1 MRKIVYTVLLLLM
14 TASIINSQ
22 NFSEKNEEQTIEE
35 KFMASDLQGKLKI
48 ISSAKP
54 SEESYNLYKKAVE
67 YAALN
72 SGFYSND
79 PFFDEVYIIS
89 ASGILS
95 ILNSSKKI
103 RLMAGNSSILEL
115 LDFISSKPDASLLP
129 QLFRMK
135 NLKYSEEI
143 VKKAEYI
150 FRTSKV
156 PFFSA
161 ASDIIVKNPV
171 QDKLE
176 ILNEVLEDSSLTL
189 MEKGELSSRA
199 MEAAFSYKVSD
210 HRETESVR
218 DLLVSCVNIIYELGW
233 SEASPLVLRYFD
245 QLIAYKDKDAVRDTL
260 VKTIKT
266 LGILGTHEAAV
277 RLSMYI
283 GLINS
288 FAEQGLD
295 YDEEILMEIVR
306 SLGQIGDLAAYE
318 NLSNMEKVPGYSSE
332 IRELARESI
341 SKLEI
346 SR

>member
-1 MRKIVYTVLLLLM
+1 MRKIVYTVLLLLI

-22 NFSEKNEEQTIEE
+22 NYTEKEKEQSIEE
-35 KFMASDLQGKLKI
+35 KFMVSDLQEKLKI
-48 ISSAKP
+48 ITSVKP

-72 SGFYSND
+72 SGYYRND
-79 PFFDEVYIIS
+79 PFFDEIYTIS
-89 ASGILS
+89 VSGMLS
-95 ILNSSKKI
+95 ILNSSKKV

-115 LDFISSKPDASLLP
+115 LDFISSKPDAALLP

-135 NLKYSEEI
+135 NLKYSEEV

-150 FRTSKV
+150 FKRSKA
-156 PFFSA
+156 PFFST

-176 ILNEVLEDSSLTL
+176 ILNKVLEESSLSL
-189 MEKGELSSRA
+189 IEKGELVTRA
-199 MEAAFSYKVSD
+199 MEAAFDYKVSD
-210 HRETESVR
+210 HRETEAVR
-218 DLLVSCVNIIYELGW
+218 DLLVSCIDVVYELGW
-233 SEASPLVLRYFD
+233 SEASPLVLQYFD

-260 VKTIKT
+260 LKTIQT
-266 LGILGTHEAAV
+266 LGILGTHEAAE

-295 YDEEILMEIVR
+295 YDEEIVMEIIK

-318 NLSNMEKVPGYSSE
+318 NLSNMEKTSGYSRE
-332 IRELARESI
+332 ILELARESL

>member
-1 MRKIVYTVLLLLM
+1 MRKILYTVLILLL
-14 TASIINSQ
+14 TAANINSQ
-22 NFSEKNEEQTIEE
+22 NLSGGGEKQSMEDR
-35 KFMASDLQGKLKI
+35 FMTSDLQGKLKI
-48 ISSAKP
+48 ITSVKP
-54 SEESYNLYKKAVE
+54 SEESYSLYKKAAE
-67 YAALN
+67 YSALN
-72 SGFYSND
+72 SGFYKND
-79 PFFDEVYIIS
+79 PFFDEIYTIS
-89 ASGILS
+89 VSGMLS
-95 ILNSSKKI
+95 ILNSSKKS
-103 RLMAGNSSILEL
+103 RLKAGSSSISEL
-115 LDFISSKPDASLLP
+115 LDFISSKPEAALLP
-129 QLFRMK
+129 YLYRMK

-150 FRTSKV
+150 FRSSKV

-176 ILNEVLEDSSLTL
+176 ILSEVLESSSLSL
-189 MEKGELSSRA
+189 MEKGELACRA

-210 HRETESVR
+210 HRETESLK
-218 DLLVSCVNIIYELGW
+218 DLLVSCVDLVYELGW
-233 SEASPLVLRYFD
+233 SEASPLVLQYFD
-245 QLIAYKDKDAVRDTL
+245 QLIAYEDKDAVRETL
-260 VKTIKT
+260 LKTIKT

-295 YDEEILMEIVR
+295 YDEEILMEIVK

-318 NLSNMEKVPGYSSE
+318 NLSNMEKIPGYSRE
-332 IRELARESI
+332 TLELAKESL